1 MKVLSKI
8 GEAVGEHML
17 EISVLCLAVF
27 LFWIISSTPS
37 TARLAEGDWVCTKAG
52 VRGLDTE
59 CLEYRRVEK

>member
-8 GEAVGEHML
+8 GEAVAEHML

-27 LFWIISSTPS
+27 LYWIISSTPNM
-37 TARLAEGDWVCTKAG
+37 ARLREGDWVCTEAG

-59 CLEYRRVEK
+59 CLEYRRIEK